1 MDLKHSVIAI
11 TGAARGLGQMM
22 AISLAQAGSELALL
36 DVNESSLEE
45 TKQQCNMLGV
55 KALSYA
61 VDVTKESQ
69 VEQVFSDIVTD
80 FGRLDGLI
88 NNAGILRDGML
99 VKIRDGV
106 TEKMSLEQFNSVLNV
121 NLTGTFLCGREAAL
135 HMIQQQISG
144 VIINISSVARAG
156 NIGQSNYA
164 ASKAAVA
171 TLSVTWGKELARYGI
186 RSVAIAPGVIETDM
200 TRQMK
205 PEAKQRL
212 ERAIPVGRLG
222 QANEIAATV
231 KFILENEYVNARI
244 IEVDGGI
251 TL

>member
-1 MDLKHSVIAI
+1 MDLRQSVIAI
-11 TGAARGLGQMM
+11 TGAGRGLGQMM
-22 AISLAQAGSELALL
+22 AISLAQAGAELALL
-36 DVNESSLEE
+36 DLDETLLED

-55 KALSYA
+55 KALSYPI
-61 VDVTKESQ
+61 DVTKEQ
-69 VEQVFSDIVTD
+69 EVEQAFSDIVTD
-80 FGRLDGLI
+80 FGQLDGLI
-88 NNAGILRDGML
+88 NNAGILRDGL
-99 VKIRDGV
+99 LIKVKDGV
-106 TEKMSLEQFNSVLNV
+106 TSKMSLEQFNAVINV

-135 HMIQQQISG
+135 HMVQQQKSG

-171 TLSVTWGKELARYGI
+171 TLSATWGKELARYGI

-222 QANEIAATV
+222 HANEIASTV
-231 KFILENEYVNARI
+231 KFILENEYVNARA

-251 TL
+251 TM